1 MVSYVVFEVV
11 QISFD
16 MQLKHIEKICLNVR
30 IILIKTW
37 GIIWIRSP
45 HKTLI
50 FSCCINLQNPI
61 RPLTLDDPQT
71 LIKSKM
77 PTSQISIY
85 CPTIDLTKLRTHPS
99 LLQRG
104 TWKLHNAE
112 NILETIGSENILEID
127 GACTLIIQI
136 NHMQFSCRNRLWN
149 SFSKMR
155 SNGTENESML
165 DILTHAWI
173 YWLWRLNSSL
183 VSKLRNFLYQKII
196 IRLWTFVLE
205 LHPKSI
211 CTTAAWLVLPW
222 QILHHG
228 IAKQPTIPLVTFIG
242 I

>member
-1 MVSYVVFEVV
+1 MLSV
-11 QISFD
+11 
-16 MQLKHIEKICLNVR
+16 
-30 IILIKTW
+30 
-37 GIIWIRSP
+37 
-45 HKTLI
+45 
-50 FSCCINLQNPI
+50 
-61 RPLTLDDPQT
+61 
-71 LIKSKM
+71 
-77 PTSQISIY
+77 
-85 CPTIDLTKLRTHPS
+85 
-99 LLQRG
+99 LLQCIIY
-104 TWKLHNAE
+104 TICFFNENMVHTIIKLF
-112 NILETIGSENILEID
+112 T
-127 GACTLIIQI
+127 CTLIIQI